1 MLDLLSLLGLLGA
14 VNALDFLFRINVFN
28 LLGMFG
34 LLRLFGLL
42 GLLSRLGSPGAVN
55 MLDFLFRNN
64 AFNAFGLFGL
74 LRWFGLLCLLSL
86 LYLCVCVCTCAY
98 VSCLFLCLHQENAK
112 VLDWQTQLQTRR
124 FYNAT
129 TVFPQATP
137 QKMLDLLNQKQ
148 SHQPRRFLACFA
160 ASFVISILSANRV
173 RNVCTNSDGGPLS
186 MISLI
191 RVLRPMETSCFKDG
205 TRLSIT

>member
-1 MLDLLSLLGLLGA
+1 
-14 VNALDFLFRINVFN
+14 
-28 LLGMFG
+28 MFG
-34 LLRLFGLL
+34 LLRLCGLL
-42 GLLSRLGSPGAVN
+42 GLLSRLGSLGAVN
-55 MLDFLFRNN
+55 MLDLLFRINV
-64 AFNAFGLFGL
+64 FNLFGLFGL
-74 LRWFGLLCLLSL
+74 LRWFSLLCLLNL
-86 LYLCVCVCTCAY
+86 LDLCVRVRVRTSHVFFCVCIKRMRKCSTG
-98 VSCLFLCLHQENAK
+98 K
-112 VLDWQTQLQTRR
+112 KLQTRR

-129 TVFPQATP
+129 TVFPRATP

-160 ASFVISILSANRV
+160 ASFVISILSANRM